1 MTTGRDDKNHPA
13 GSEAS
18 LETGTEKTAQP
29 QGRTPEQADKA
40 PSQLQTPEQS
50 AESLAGRHFDTKL
63 IHFGAEIDPATGAS
77 SVPIYQA
84 STFHH
89 FNIYDPPQY
98 DYSRSGS
105 PTRQALE
112 DYISLLE
119 GGAGGYAFA
128 SGMAAISA
136 ALMMFSAGDHLIVT
150 EDVYGGT
157 YRLLT
162 TILSR
167 MQIETTFVDMTDLEQ
182 IRAALRPNTRG
193 VYMETPSNPTLKIT
207 DVGAVTAWAQEHNL
221 LTLVDNTF
229 MTPYY
234 QRPIEQGV
242 DIVLHS
248 ATKFLGGHSD
258 VLAGLAV
265 ARTPEL
271 AAELKKL
278 QNGLGTV
285 LGPQDSW
292 LMIRGMK
299 TLGARM
305 ERSEI
310 GARRLAEWLAERG
323 DIASVYYPGLPGH
336 PGREI
341 QEKQS
346 TGYGA
351 VVSFDVGSE
360 ERAKRLLN
368 RIKLPLVAVSLGAVE
383 SILSYP
389 PMMSHAAM
397 PREVRLERGIGDG
410 LLRFSVGLENIEDLI
425 ADLEQAL
432 AD

>member
-1 MTTGRDDKNHPA
+1 MSDKGRK
-13 GSEAS
+13 
-18 LETGTEKTAQP
+18 K
-29 QGRTPEQADKA
+29 
-40 PSQLQTPEQS
+40 
-50 AESLAGRHFDTKL
+50 FDTKL
-63 IHFGAEIDPATGAS
+63 IHFGNEVDAATGAS

-89 FNIYDPPQY
+89 HDIFNPPEY
-98 DYSRSGS
+98 DYSRSGN

-112 DYISLLE
+112 DYIAVLE
-119 GGAGGYAFA
+119 GGERGFAFS
-128 SGMAAISA
+128 SGMAAISTTFM
-136 ALMMFSAGDHLIVT
+136 LFSAGDHLIVT

-162 TILSR
+162 NILSR
-167 MQIETTFVDMTDLEQ
+167 LNIEATFVDMTNFEDVK
-182 IRAALRPNTRG
+182 AALKPNTKA

-207 DVGAVTAWAQEHNL
+207 DMALIAAWARDHDL
-221 LTLVDNTF
+221 LSIVDNTF

-234 QRPIEQGV
+234 QRPIELGV

-265 ARTPEL
+265 ARSESL
-271 AAELKKL
+271 GRRLKFL

-285 LGPQDSW
+285 LGAQDSW
-292 LMIRGMK
+292 LLMRGMK

-305 ERSEI
+305 AHSEI
-310 GARRLAEWLAERG
+310 STRKLADWLSRRE
-323 DIASVYYPGLPGH
+323 DIDAVFYPGLADH
-336 PGREI
+336 PGRDV

-351 VVSFDVGSE
+351 VVSFDVGSG
-360 ERAKRLLN
+360 ERAKQVLSKV
-368 RIKLPLVAVSLGAVE
+368 KLPLVAVSLGAVE

-389 PMMSHAAM
+389 AMMSHASM
-397 PREVRLERGIGDG
+397 PQEVRHERGITDG
-410 LLRFSVGLENIEDLI
+410 LLRFSVGLEDIDDLI

-432 AD
+432 QNN

>member
-1 MTTGRDDKNHPA
+1 MSNDKKF
-13 GSEAS
+13 E
-18 LETGTEKTAQP
+18 
-29 QGRTPEQADKA
+29 
-40 PSQLQTPEQS
+40 
-50 AESLAGRHFDTKL
+50 TKL
-63 IHFGAEIDPATGAS
+63 IHFGGEIDKATGAA

-89 FNIYDPPQY
+89 HDIFNPPTY
-98 DYSRSGS
+98 DYSRSGN

-112 DYISLLE
+112 DYIALLE
-119 GGAGGYAFA
+119 GGARGFAFS
-128 SGMAAISA
+128 SGMSAISTTFM
-136 ALMMFSAGDHLIVT
+136 LFSAGDHLIVT

-162 TILSR
+162 SILTR
-167 MQIETTFVDMTDLEQ
+167 MNIETTFVDMTKPEEVK
-182 IRAALRPNTRG
+182 AALKPNTKG
-193 VYMETPSNPTLKIT
+193 VYIETPSNPTLKIT
-207 DVGAVTAWAQEHNL
+207 DIEHIANWARENNL
-221 LTLVDNTF
+221 LSILDNTF

-234 QRPIEQGV
+234 QRPIELGV

-265 ARTPEL
+265 ARNDSL
-271 AAELKKL
+271 GRQLKFL

-285 LGPQDSW
+285 LGAQESW
-292 LMIRGMK
+292 LLMRGMK

-305 ERSEI
+305 AHSEI
-310 GARRLAEWLAERG
+310 SARKLAEWLSSRN
-323 DIASVYYPGLPGH
+323 DIQNVYYPGLADH

-341 QEKQS
+341 HEKQS

-360 ERAKRLLN
+360 ERAKQVLSKV
-368 RIKLPLVAVSLGAVE
+368 KLPIVAVSLGAVE

-389 PMMSHAAM
+389 AMMSHASM
-397 PREVRLERGIGDG
+397 PREVRLERGITDG
-410 LLRFSVGLENIEDLI
+410 LLRFSVGLEDIDDLI
-425 ADLEQAL
+425 SDLEQSL
-432 AD
+432 E

>member
-1 MTTGRDDKNHPA
+1 MSNDKKF
-13 GSEAS
+13 E
-18 LETGTEKTAQP
+18 
-29 QGRTPEQADKA
+29 
-40 PSQLQTPEQS
+40 
-50 AESLAGRHFDTKL
+50 TKL
-63 IHFGAEIDPATGAS
+63 IHFGGEIDKATGAA

-89 FNIYDPPQY
+89 HDIFNPPTY
-98 DYSRSGS
+98 DYSRSGN

-112 DYISLLE
+112 DYIALLE
-119 GGAGGYAFA
+119 GGARGFAFS
-128 SGMAAISA
+128 SGMSAISTTFM
-136 ALMMFSAGDHLIVT
+136 LFSAGDHLIVT

-162 TILSR
+162 SILTR
-167 MQIETTFVDMTDLEQ
+167 MNIETTFVDMTKPEEVK
-182 IRAALRPNTRG
+182 AALKPNTKG
-193 VYMETPSNPTLKIT
+193 VYIETPSNPTLKIT
-207 DVGAVTAWAQEHNL
+207 DIEHIANWARENNL
-221 LTLVDNTF
+221 LSILDNTF

-234 QRPIEQGV
+234 QRPIELGV

-265 ARTPEL
+265 ARNDSL
-271 AAELKKL
+271 GRQLKFL

-285 LGPQDSW
+285 LGAQDSW
-292 LMIRGMK
+292 LLIRGMK

-305 ERSEI
+305 AHSEI
-310 GARRLAEWLAERG
+310 SARKLAEWLSSHS
-323 DIASVYYPGLPGH
+323 DIQNVYYPGLADH

-341 QEKQS
+341 HEKQS

-360 ERAKRLLN
+360 ERAKQVLSKV
-368 RIKLPLVAVSLGAVE
+368 KLPIVAVSLGAVE

-389 PMMSHAAM
+389 AMMSHASM
-397 PREVRLERGIGDG
+397 PREVRLERGITDG
-410 LLRFSVGLENIEDLI
+410 LLRFSVGLEDIDDLI
-425 ADLEQAL
+425 SDLEQSL
-432 AD
+432 E

>member
-1 MTTGRDDKNHPA
+1 M
-13 GSEAS
+13 SES
-18 LETGTEKTAQP
+18 SNNKLNRSELK
-29 QGRTPEQADKA
+29 
-40 PSQLQTPEQS
+40 
-50 AESLAGRHFDTKL
+50 FDTKL
-63 IHFGAEIDPATGAS
+63 LHFGDEIDKTTGAS

-89 FNIYDPPQY
+89 FDIFNPPQH
-98 DYSRSGS
+98 DYSRSGN

-112 DYISLLE
+112 DYIALLE
-119 GGAGGYAFA
+119 GGVRGFA
-128 SGMAAISA
+128 YSSGMSAISSVF
-136 ALMMFSAGDHLIVT
+136 MMFSAGDHLIVT

-167 MQIETTFVDMTDLEQ
+167 LQIETTFVDMTDLDKVK
-182 IRAALRPNTRG
+182 AALKPNTKA

-207 DVGAVTAWAQEHNL
+207 DIAAVTSWSKEHEL
-221 LTLVDNTF
+221 ITILDNTF

-234 QRPIEQGV
+234 QRPIELGV
-242 DIVLHS
+242 DIVVHS

-265 ARTPEL
+265 ARTDEL
-271 AAELKKL
+271 GIQLKQL

-285 LGPQDSW
+285 LGAQESW
-292 LMIRGMK
+292 LLMRGMK

-305 ERSEI
+305 AHSEQSTAKLAAWLNERQ
-310 GARRLAEWLAERG
+310 
-323 DIASVYYPGLPGH
+323 DISAVYYPGLKDH
-336 PGREI
+336 PGREAH
-341 QEKQS
+341 ERQS

-351 VVSFDVGSE
+351 VVSFDVGSG
-360 ERAKRLLN
+360 ERAKAVLN
-368 RIKLPLVAVSLGAVE
+368 QVTLPIVAVSLGAVE

-389 PMMSHAAM
+389 AMMSHAAM
-397 PREVRLERGIGDG
+397 PAEVRHERGITDG
-410 LLRFSVGLENIEDLI
+410 LLRFSVGLEDIDDLI

-432 AD
+432 QANPLR

>member
-1 MTTGRDDKNHPA
+1 MTDVNNGNNGD
-13 GSEAS
+13 S

-29 QGRTPEQADKA
+29 QGRTPEQAAAA
-40 PSQLQTPEQS
+40 PRQLQTPEEAAQ
-50 AESLAGRHFDTKL
+50 ALKDRHFDTKL

-89 FNIYDPPQY
+89 FDIYNPPQY

-136 ALMMFSAGDHLIVT
+136 ALMIFSAGDHLIVT

-167 MQIETTFVDMTDLEQ
+167 MNIETTFVDMTELDQ
-182 IRAALRPNTRG
+182 VKAALRPNTKG

-207 DVGAVTAWAQEHNL
+207 DVGAVADWAKEHDL

-271 AAELKKL
+271 AAQLKKL

-285 LGPQDSW
+285 LGPQDCW
-292 LMIRGMK
+292 LLIRGIK

-310 GARRLAEWLAERG
+310 GARRLAQWLSARQDVE
-323 DIASVYYPGLPGH
+323 AVYYPGLPEH
-336 PGREI
+336 PGRVIHER
-341 QEKQS
+341 QS

-368 RIKLPLVAVSLGAVE
+368 RVKLPLVAVSLGAVE

-397 PREVRLERGIGDG
+397 PREVRLERGIADG
-410 LLRFSVGLENIEDLI
+410 LLRFSVGLENVDDLI

>member
-1 MTTGRDDKNHPA
+1 M
-13 GSEAS
+13 SEQ
-18 LETGTEKTAQP
+18 ER
-29 QGRTPEQADKA
+29 QGQEPKF
-40 PSQLQTPEQS
+40 
-50 AESLAGRHFDTKL
+50 GTKL
-63 IHFGAEIDPATGAS
+63 IHFGNEVDKETGAS

-89 FNIYDPPQY
+89 HDIFNPPLY
-98 DYSRSGS
+98 DYSRSGN

-112 DYISLLE
+112 DYIAVLE
-119 GGAGGYAFA
+119 GGVQGFAFA
-128 SGMAAISA
+128 SGMAAISSTF
-136 ALMMFSAGDHLIVT
+136 MIFSTGDHIIVT

-162 TILSR
+162 SILSR
-167 MQIETTFVDMTDLEQ
+167 MNIEATFVDMTKPEEVK
-182 IRAALRPNTRG
+182 AAIKPNTKA

-207 DVGAVTAWAQEHNL
+207 DIADIAAWAREHQL
-221 LTLVDNTF
+221 ISIIDNTF

-234 QRPIEQGV
+234 QRPIELGA

-265 ARTPEL
+265 ARTEEL
-271 AAELKKL
+271 AKQLKYV

-292 LMIRGMK
+292 LLMRGMK
-299 TLGARM
+299 TLATRM
-305 ERSEI
+305 AHCEI
-310 GARRLAEWLAERG
+310 STRKLADWLSRRE
-323 DIASVYYPGLPGH
+323 DIEAVFYPGLPDH
-336 PGREI
+336 PGRAI

-346 TGYGA
+346 SGYGA
-351 VVSFDVGSE
+351 VVSFDVGSG
-360 ERAKRLLN
+360 ERAKQLLN
-368 RIKLPLVAVSLGAVE
+368 LVKLPLVAVSLGAVE

-389 PMMSHAAM
+389 AMMSHASM
-397 PREVRLERGIGDG
+397 PPEVRAERGITDG
-410 LLRFSVGLENIEDLI
+410 LLRFSVGLEDIDDLI

-432 AD
+432 KNC

>member
-1 MTTGRDDKNHPA
+1 MSGQERK
-13 GSEAS
+13 
-18 LETGTEKTAQP
+18 
-29 QGRTPEQADKA
+29 
-40 PSQLQTPEQS
+40 
-50 AESLAGRHFDTKL
+50 FDTKL
-63 IHFGAEIDPATGAS
+63 LHFGSEVDAATGAS

-89 FNIYDPPQY
+89 HDIFNPPVH
-98 DYSRSGS
+98 DYSRSGN

-112 DYISLLE
+112 DYIAVLE
-119 GGAGGYAFA
+119 GGVRGFA
-128 SGMAAISA
+128 YSTGMSAISSTFM
-136 ALMMFSAGDHLIVT
+136 LLSAGDHIIVT

-167 MQIETTFVDMTDLEQ
+167 MNIETTFVDMTDLDAVK
-182 IRAALRPNTRG
+182 AALRPNTKA

-207 DVGAVTAWAQEHNL
+207 DIGAVAGWAKENGL
-221 LTLVDNTF
+221 LSIVDNTF

-234 QRPIEQGV
+234 QRPLELGV

-265 ARTPEL
+265 TGSEEL
-271 AAELKKL
+271 AKQLKYL

-285 LGPQDSW
+285 LGAQDSW
-292 LMIRGMK
+292 LLMRGMK
-299 TLGARM
+299 TLAARM
-305 ERSEI
+305 AHSEI
-310 GARRLAEWLAERG
+310 SARKLAGWLSRREDIGA
-323 DIASVYYPGLPGH
+323 VYYPGLPEH
-336 PGREI
+336 PGREV

-351 VVSFDVGSE
+351 VVSFDVGSG
-360 ERAKRLLN
+360 ERAKQLLS
-368 RIKLPLVAVSLGAVE
+368 RVKLPLVAVSLGAVE

-389 PMMSHAAM
+389 AMMSHASM
-397 PREVRLERGIGDG
+397 PAEVRAERGITDG
-410 LLRFSVGLENIEDLI
+410 LLRFSVGLEDIDDLI

-432 AD
+432 QNS